1 MNRKLLLAVV
11 LWLLAAGGL
20 AVALCWRPGGGEQRP
35 SSATT
40 PATQEAHADPTDVRQ
55 EGDGPLDPPLADL
68 LKESAKGDR
77 GRTSAFFT
85 ALDAVARTNGL
96 TLNDYDPTR
105 EADEGSALRFG
116 DNVVVVLR
124 GWDHCIPGSDAHSF
138 LLLGRHGQ
146 PLDRLTCSI
155 DSRLTRTS
163 AGREAAFHAEAFPQ
177 PEKDGAQ
184 LVVRFVAEA
193 EGVPAGNWGH
203 FITRA
208 GKTCCFGW
216 PDAGGPGWAQ
226 GLCRMAVRDG
236 KFVVL
241 FPALKPAAD

>member
-1 MNRKLLLAVV
+1 MTRKLLGVVV
-11 LWLLAAGGL
+11 LWVLAAGGL
-20 AVALCWRPGGGEQRP
+20 AVAVCWRPAGGEKRP
-35 SSATT
+35 APATT
-40 PATQEAHADPTDVRQ
+40 PAKPEAPAEATDGRQ
-55 EGDGPLDPPLADL
+55 EGDGPLADL
-68 LKESAKGDR
+68 LTETAKGDR
-77 GRTSAFFT
+77 GRTSPFFT
-85 ALDAVARTNGL
+85 ALDAVARKNGL

-124 GWDHCIPGSDAHSF
+124 GWDHCVPGGDTHSF
-138 LLLGRHGQ
+138 LLLGRHGE

-163 AGREAAFHAEAFPQ
+163 AGREAAFHTEVFPR

-184 LVVRFVAEA
+184 LVVRFITESGAA
-193 EGVPAGNWGH
+193 PSGNWCH

-216 PDAGGPGWAQ
+216 PDEGAPGGAQ

-241 FPALKPAAD
+241 FPSLQ